1 MKKYTA
7 YDYDAQRWCEGQ
19 EALKLLI
26 QQTKDDIELLLRDIP
41 EFQGIQVKGHILSRS
56 ASIFYLRNSLS
67 KLEDSW
73 SRLLEKD

>member
-7 YDYDAQRWCEGQ
+7 YDYDAQRWRDGR
-19 EALKLLI
+19 EALRLLI
-26 QQTKDDIELLLRDIP
+26 QQTRDDIELLLRNIP
-41 EFQGIQVKGHILSRS
+41 ESQGIQVKGHILGRS
-56 ASIFYLRNSLS
+56 ASIFYLRNNLS